1 MIVALLVAFMVL
13 ILSIYVVN
21 LALHSSTTSAY
32 DRKRVTSVMAAEAG
46 IDAFW
51 NMVQFTAPENL
62 PCATPT
68 AGRIDPV
75 AGSLDVVPGTSTYAV
90 TVTYYDASGQP
101 IRCTDLGQGL
111 SPAAVLATSTGK
123 TSGSVPRTMQS
134 YIRLA
139 ATRSGGFRAAV
150 IADNGLSIS
159 GNGGV
164 DGDQT
169 VIDADL
175 YVNNGSLSLSG
186 QVAVQGNVY
195 VHASG
200 ASLAGSVHVYG
211 DVWAWNGVTLDNP
224 ALIDHNLTSS
234 QGGLGVASNSG
245 GSVGACATAATT
257 IDSKIRIRSAP
268 RCIRP
273 NSPSDVAPPA
283 VPLPYICWEPVAGV
297 ECQGTSDEW
306 TSKGYRIVDATGCQ
320 AAQAFIAAGTADNH
334 IQGDVLLRVTGCAN
348 LDISSRTVYF
358 DGNLAVF
365 SDGAITL
372 GNQNNFYGAV
382 GKSVYLIVGYRSGMV
397 GGNVQVCPSTPGP
410 YDVTFLQN
418 ANFRNVSV
426 AIYTPYNVNIQNNS
440 ATPQV
445 VGQILG
451 GTVCTGNKTS
461 IKFKPVLIPGVS
473 PISGFQ
479 QDVVYLREV
488 APVAPPTP

>member
-21 LALHSSTTSAY
+21 LTLHSTTTSAY

-68 AGRIDPV
+68 AGRINPV

-90 TVTYYDASGQP
+90 TVTYYDADGQP
-101 IRCTDLGQGL
+101 IRCTDLAQSL

-134 YIRLA
+134 YMRLA
-139 ATRSGGFRAAV
+139 PTRSGGFRAAV
-150 IADNGLSIS
+150 IAENGLSIS

-175 YVNNGSLSLSG
+175 YVNNGNLSLSG
-186 QVAVQGNVY
+186 QVDVQGDVY
-195 VHASG
+195 VHAG
-200 ASLAGSVHVYG
+200 AASLAGSVHVFG
-211 DVWAWNGVTLDNP
+211 DVWAWNSATIDNP
-224 ALIDHNLTSS
+224 ALIDRNLTSS
-234 QGGLGVASNSG
+234 QGALGVVSNSG

-257 IDSKIRIRSAP
+257 IDPKIRIRSVP
-268 RCIRP
+268 RCVRP
-273 NSPSDVAPPA
+273 NNASNVAPPS
-283 VPLPYICWEPVAGV
+283 VPLPHVCWDPVVGV
-297 ECQGTSDEW
+297 ECQGTSDVW
-306 TSKGYRIVDATGCQ
+306 VAKGYTIVDAPSCS
-320 AAQAFIAAGTADNH
+320 AAQGFIATGTAISH
-334 IQGDVLLRVTGCAN
+334 IRGDVLLRVTGCAN
-348 LDISSRTVYF
+348 LDISSRNVYF
-358 DGNLAVF
+358 DGNLAIF

-372 GNQNNFYGAV
+372 GNQNNFYGVA
-382 GKSVYLIVGYRSGMV
+382 GKSIFFIVGYRSGMS
-397 GGNVQVCPSTPGP
+397 GNLQTCPASPGP

-418 ANFRNVSV
+418 PNFRNVSV
-426 AIYTPYNVNIQNNS
+426 TIYTPFNANIQNNS

-461 IKFKPVLIPGVS
+461 IKFKPVPIPGVS
-473 PISGFQ
+473 PISGFD
-479 QDVVYLREV
+479 QDIVYLREV
-488 APVAPPTP
+488 APVASPTS